1 MISYSLNSLLVFYH
15 VVRTRSFSRAA
26 EVLFMTQ
33 PGVSNHMAQLEAQI
47 GLNLLTRDKGRFEL
61 TKEGRT
67 IYKYAERME
76 RVVRELQGTISGFQ
90 KDTRPILRIGTT
102 PTYSRLLMPQIL
114 SSFQNANPN
123 IQIRLDA
130 GSSDDMEKT
139 LFSLK
144 NDIVI
149 VANSKIS
156 RNIQAFPFAR
166 EELVLITSKKH
177 PLASKDSVTLSDI
190 ARYPFII
197 REAGSATRAVVL
209 DALKAVN
216 ITPSVL
222 IEVKSTDFIKEWVAE
237 GKGISVLIK
246 RVVYPEELNA
256 LSVVSLKPQLILENS
271 VLFLKSRRH
280 NSTIER
286 FCTFIKELKM

>member
-47 GLNLLTRDKGRFEL
+47 GLNLLTREKGRFEL
-61 TKEGRT
+61 TKEGKT

-90 KDTRPILRIGTT
+90 KVTRPLLRIGTT
-102 PTYSRLLMPQIL
+102 TTYSQLIMPQIL
-114 SSFQNANPN
+114 SSFQSENPN
-123 IQIRLDA
+123 IQIRLDS
-130 GSSDDMEKT
+130 GSSDDMEKS
-139 LFSLK
+139 LHSLK

-149 VANSKIS
+149 VANTKMS
-156 RNIQAFPFAR
+156 RNLQAIPFAR
-166 EELVLITSKKH
+166 EELVVITSKRH
-177 PLASKDSVTLSDI
+177 PLAQKAAVTLAEMSK
-190 ARYPFII
+190 YPLII

-209 DALKAVN
+209 EALRAVN
-216 ITPSVL
+216 INPSVL

-237 GKGISVLIK
+237 GKGISVLIR
-246 RVVYPEELNA
+246 RVVSPEEEGV
-256 LSVVSLKPQLILENS
+256 LSVISLKPELFLENH

-280 NSTIER
+280 NGTIER
-286 FCTFIKELKM
+286 FCAFIRDLKR

>member
-47 GLNLLTRDKGRFEL
+47 GLNLLTREKGRFEL
-61 TKEGRT
+61 TKEGKT

-76 RVVRELQGTISGFQ
+76 RVVRELQSTISGFQ
-90 KDTRPILRIGTT
+90 KDSRPILKIGTT
-102 PTYSRLLMPQIL
+102 TTYSRLLMPQIL
-114 SSFQNANPN
+114 SAFQNANPN

-139 LFSLK
+139 LYSLK

-149 VANSKIS
+149 VANSKMS
-156 RNIQAFPFAR
+156 RNLQAFPFAR

-177 PLASKDSVTLSDI
+177 PLAGKDVVDLAEI
-190 ARYPFII
+190 AQYPLII
-197 REAGSATRAVVL
+197 RETGSATRAVVL
-209 DALKAVN
+209 EALKAMNV
-216 ITPSVL
+216 TPSVL

-246 RVVYPEELNA
+246 RVVSPEERNV
-256 LSVVSLKPQLILENS
+256 LSVVSLRPELVLENS

-286 FCTFIKELKM
+286 FCTFIRELTM

>member
-1 MISYSLNSLLVFYH
+1 
-15 VVRTRSFSRAA
+15 
-26 EVLFMTQ
+26 MTQ

-47 GLNLLTRDKGRFEL
+47 GFNLLTREKGRFEL

-67 IYKYAERME
+67 IYRYAERME
-76 RVVRELQGTISGFQ
+76 RVVRELQNTISGFQ
-90 KDTRPILRIGTT
+90 KVTRPLLRIGTT
-102 PTYSRLLMPQIL
+102 TTYSQLIMPHIL
-114 SSFQNANPN
+114 SAFQNANPN
-123 IQIRLDA
+123 IQIRLDS

-139 LFSLK
+139 LHSLK

-149 VANSKIS
+149 VANTKMT
-156 RNIQAFPFAR
+156 RNLQAIPFAR

-177 PLASKDSVTLSDI
+177 PLAAKESVTLAEMS
-190 ARYPFII
+190 RYPLII
-197 REAGSATRAVVL
+197 REAGSATRAVIL
-209 DALKAVN
+209 EALSGVN

-246 RVVYPEELNA
+246 RVVSVEEQNV
-256 LSVVSLKPQLILENS
+256 LSVIPLKPELFLENY

-280 NSTIER
+280 NGTIER
-286 FCTFIKELKM
+286 FCAFIRELKM